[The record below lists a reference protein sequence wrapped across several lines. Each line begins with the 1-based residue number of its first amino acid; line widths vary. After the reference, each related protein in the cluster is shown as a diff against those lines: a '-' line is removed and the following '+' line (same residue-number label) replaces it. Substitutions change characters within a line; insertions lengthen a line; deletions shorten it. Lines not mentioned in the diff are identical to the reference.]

1 MKKIFPL
8 FLMILLMASCQKD
21 PDMSKLSDDF
31 VVFTDYDKSA
41 KFDSFSTFYVPD
53 SVMVIGNDEKPA
65 YWTATE
71 ADDVIMT
78 LVKNMESRGYTRT
91 LAKEDADLGVQV
103 SYVESTHFFTDFNNN
118 DLYYPHWWGGYPGY
132 WRPGYWGP
140 SWGNTWNDWYYPYS
154 VTYSYKVGSLLVEM
168 VNLKTPLPKITGA
181 KLPVLWTAYMSG
193 LVSGSSKLDIQLTTR
208 AIEQAFVQSP
218 YIKK

>member
-8 FLMILLMASCQKD
+8 FLMILLLASCQKD

-31 VVFTDYDKSA
+31 VVFTNYDKDA
-41 KFDSFSTFYVPD
+41 NFESFSTFYVPD
-53 SVMVIGNDEKPA
+53 SVLVIGNTEKPA

-71 ADDVIMT
+71 ADDVITT

-91 LAKEDADLGVQV
+91 LDKASADLGVQV
-103 SYVESTHFFTDFNNN
+103 SYVESTQYFTDYNNGGN
-118 DLYYPHWWGGYPGY
+118 YPYWWGNYPGY
-132 WRPGYWGP
+132 WNPGYWGP
-140 SWGNTWNDWYYPYS
+140 TWGNSWNDWYYPYPI
-154 VTYSYKVGSLLVEM
+154 TYSYRIGSLLAEM
-168 VNLKTPLPKITGA
+168 VNLKTPTPKITGA

-193 LVSGSSKLDIQLTTR
+193 LVSGSNKLDVQLTVR

>member
-8 FLMILLMASCQKD
+8 FLMILLLASCQKD

-31 VVFTDYDKSA
+31 VVFTNYDKDA
-41 KFDSFSTFYVPD
+41 KFESFNTFYVPD
-53 SVMVIGNDEKPA
+53 SVLIIGNEDKPA

-71 ADDVIMT
+71 ADDVIT
-78 LVKNMESRGYTRT
+78 KLVSSMEGRGYTRT
-91 LAKEDADLGVQV
+91 MDKDGADLGIQV
-103 SYVESTHFFTDFNNN
+103 SYVESTRYFTDYNGT
-118 DLYYPHWWGGYPGY
+118 DYPYWWGNYPGY
-132 WRPGYWGP
+132 WHPGYWGP
-140 SWGNTWNDWYYPYS
+140 TWGNSWNDWYYPYP
-154 VTYSYKVGSLLVEM
+154 VTYSYSVGSLLAEM
-168 VNLKTPLPKITGA
+168 VNLKTPTPKITGA

-193 LVSGSSKLDIQLTTR
+193 LVSGSNKLDIQLTVR